1 MKLFQEYKIKD
12 LCIKNRAVMPPM
24 CMYQANND
32 GIANEFHHIHYT
44 TRAIGGVGL
53 IIFESTAISPEGR
66 ITGNDLGVWDDEH
79 IHGLKKIVD
88 ACKVYGAK
96 TALQI
101 NHAGRKSTVE
111 TCDILAPSALRFSE
125 DYRIPTELTVE
136 QIKKLV
142 LDFKE
147 AAERA
152 NEAGFDA
159 IEIHGAHGY
168 LIHQFLSPLT
178 NMRKDQYGG
187 SLKNRT
193 RFLMEV
199 LEAVKSVWPEDKPI
213 LLRVSA
219 SDYSQDGIDANQMV
233 EIIHE
238 VNDYIDLVHVSSGG
252 LLPSKVNA
260 FPGYQVPFS
269 EKIRNECSIPT
280 ITVGLIKE
288 ADLAEEILSNQR
300 ADLVALGREL
310 LRNPYW
316 VINTAAKNGVDGYI
330 PSSYK
335 NAF

>member
-1 MKLFQEYKIKD
+1 MKLFQEYEMKG
-12 LCIKNRAVMPPM
+12 LRIKNRVVMPPM
-24 CMYQANND
+24 CMYKATSN
-32 GIANEFHHIHYT
+32 GIANEFHYTHYS

-53 IIFESTAISPEGR
+53 IIFESTAVSPEGR
-66 ITGNDLGVWDDEH
+66 ITGNDLGIWDDEH

-88 ACKVYGAK
+88 ACKAYGAK

-111 TCDILAPSALRFSE
+111 TCDILAPNAIRFSE
-125 DYRIPTELTVE
+125 DYRVPTELTVE

-142 LDFKE
+142 LDFKK
-147 AAERA
+147 AAQRA

-159 IEIHGAHGY
+159 LEIHGAHGY

-178 NMRKDQYGG
+178 NTRTDQYGG
-187 SLKNRT
+187 SLKNRI
-193 RFLMEV
+193 RFLKEV
-199 LEAVKSVWPEDKPI
+199 LEVVKAVWPDEKPV

-219 SDYSQDGIDANQMV
+219 SDYEQDGIDASQMV
-233 EIIHE
+233 QIIHE
-238 VNDYIDLVHVSSGG
+238 IRDYIDIAHVSSGG

-260 FPGYQVPFS
+260 YPGYQVPFS

-280 ITVGLIKE
+280 IAVGLIKE

-316 VINTAAKNGVDGYI
+316 VFNTAAKNNDDGYI